1 MRFQKSRRGSKLAPH
16 GFPFEIHKKC
26 GVGDHG
32 ISGGRSNAFSAS
44 ISTQSRSLRMG
55 PESLRISKNSRP
67 VTPSNAIGNR
77 LTTSENDS
85 RGLRFALRSRSYA
98 SNSNVIVFV
107 GIP

>member
-1 MRFQKSRRGSKLAPH
+1 
-16 GFPFEIHKKC
+16 
-26 GVGDHG
+26 
-32 ISGGRSNAFSAS
+32 
-44 ISTQSRSLRMG
+44 MG

-77 LTTSENDS
+77 LTTSEIDS